1 MRFQRFLYPLLLV
14 CLSQAANAQTVDS
27 FYSGTYSITNL
38 GSITGLPTKYG
49 GLIFKD
55 ANTIWI
61 GGAANGVSGLF
72 YSVTVTRG
80 AGNHVVSLGT
90 ATALGFGTYNDG
102 GIAFDTGGVLFYT
115 EYPVNNMGEVL
126 PPGYASDYKTVGLTA
141 LGITS
146 SVGAANFVPADHN
159 GAGQFKVVSF
169 EGNGFYTVPLTSD
182 GSGGFNLGSA
192 TLETTLN
199 TCSSTCGPEGFI
211 YVPLGSSLFSS
222 QSMLVSEYG
231 SGSVGSYPIDANGNP
246 IPASRHTFI
255 SGLTGVVG
263 AAIDPLTGDFFFS
276 TFGVSNQVYEVR
288 GFVPPTVPPTIVK
301 SFGAGSIPL
310 NGSTSFSF
318 TISNPNVG
326 SGLTGVGFT
335 DTFPAGLVISTP
347 NGLTGSCGG
356 GTITATAGLGVASL
370 TGASLAGSASCTF
383 SMNVTGTTAGT
394 KINTTSTVSSVEGG
408 TGGTTSASVTVG
420 AAAPPTIVKSFGV
433 TSIPLNGSTSLGFTI
448 NNPNASTALTGVG
461 FTDTLPAG
469 LVVSTPNGLTGSCG
483 GGTITATAGLGVVS
497 LTGASL
503 AATASCTFSV
513 NVTGNSLGTKTNT
526 TSTVTSVEGG
536 TGGAASANVTVVA
549 IATGP
554 ASIPTLQPWAL
565 GLLGLLLVVTASV
578 VLRAHKIV

>member
-1 MRFQRFLYPLLLV
+1 MKSQRLLYPLLLV
-14 CLSQAANAQTVDS
+14 CLSQAANAQTVDP

-38 GSITGLPTKYG
+38 GSITGLPTDYG

-61 GGAANGVSGLF
+61 GGAANGSTGLF

-80 AGNHVVSLGT
+80 AGNHVVSLGA

-102 GIAFDTGGVLFYT
+102 GIAFGPGGVLFYT

-126 PPGYASDYKTVGLTA
+126 PPTYASDYKTVGLTA
-141 LGITS
+141 LGIAS
-146 SVGAANFVPADHN
+146 SVGAANFVPAGHD
-159 GAGQFKVVSF
+159 GAGQFKVVSYS
-169 EGNGFYTVPLTSD
+169 GNGFYTVPLTSD

-211 YVPLGSSLFSS
+211 YVPLGSPLFSS

-246 IPASRHTFI
+246 VPASRQTFI
-255 SGLTGVVG
+255 SGLTGAEG
-263 AAIDPLTGDFFFS
+263 AAIDPVTGDFFFS
-276 TFGVSNQVYEVR
+276 TFGGSNQVFEVR
-288 GFVPPTVPPTIVK
+288 GFAAPTAPPTIGK
-301 SFGAGSIPL
+301 SFGAASIPL
-310 NGSTSFSF
+310 NGSTSLTF

-356 GTITATAGLGVASL
+356 GTITATAGSGAASL
-370 TGASLAGSASCTF
+370 TGATLTGSASCTF
-383 SMNVTGTTAGT
+383 SVNVTGTTPGT
-394 KINTTSTVSSVEGG
+394 KTNTTGAVTSVEGG
-408 TGGTTSASVTVG
+408 TGNTATASLSVV
-420 AAAPPTIVKSFGV
+420 AIAPPTIAKSFGAA
-433 TSIPLNGSTSLGFTI
+433 SIPLGGSTSLSFTI
-448 NNPNASTALTGVG
+448 SNPNGSTALTGVG
-461 FTDTLPAG
+461 FTDSLPAG

-483 GGTITATAGLGVVS
+483 GGTITATAGSGSAS
-497 LTGASL
+497 LTGATL

-513 NVTGNSLGTKTNT
+513 NVTGSAPGTQNNS

-536 TGGAASANVTVVA
+536 TGSPASASVTVAGVA
-549 IATGP
+549 PP

-565 GLLGLLLVVTASV
+565 GLLSLLMVVAAIFA
-578 VLRAHKIV
+578 LRLR